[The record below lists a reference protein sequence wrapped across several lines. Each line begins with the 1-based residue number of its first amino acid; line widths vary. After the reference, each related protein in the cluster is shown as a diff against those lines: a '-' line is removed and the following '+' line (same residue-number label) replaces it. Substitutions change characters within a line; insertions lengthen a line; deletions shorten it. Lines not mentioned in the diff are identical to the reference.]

1 MSKDRS
7 KDRGQDD
14 ARNDI
19 GRSLG
24 RASADYL
31 LRSLNLIRKASDG
44 NLLDALIC
52 LAVVRG
58 NLAQFQ
64 GDDEFERTY
73 GAIDTVPPDAVRRPV
88 TIRGLADF
96 LDFPYE
102 TVRRNVSRLTEKGV
116 LQRRAGGYI
125 VPIEVAR
132 LEVWNEIIRTNTIN
146 VERLVR
152 VYQRLLE
159 DKPAPAPTE

>member
-1 MSKDRS
+1 MAKNPR
-7 KDRGQDD
+7 QDD
-14 ARNDI
+14 PREEI
-19 GRSLG
+19 GRALG

-31 LRSLNLIRKASDG
+31 LRSLNLIRKAADG

-58 NLAQFQ
+58 NLAQFL
-64 GDDEFERTY
+64 GDESFERAF
-73 GAIDTVPPDAVRRPV
+73 GALDTVPPDEMRRPV

-102 TVRRNVSRLTEKGV
+102 TVRRNVLRLTEKG
-116 LQRRAGGYI
+116 LLEKRAGGYV
-125 VPIEVAR
+125 VPVEVAR
-132 LEVWNEIIRTNTIN
+132 LETWNEIIRDNTIN

-152 VYQRLLE
+152 AYQRL
-159 DKPAPAPTE
+159 TEGQALQTTTP